1 MTAPA
6 LVELKCTNCGS
17 QLDPTDISPQLAAAR
32 CPHCDSLF
40 AIPTHTSAPPLPPE
54 QPVIRPKARQP
65 KNIRVSSLR
74 GDLILERRWFSPAI
88 LFLLFFALFWT
99 GFSVF
104 WVIGASAVGG
114 IFGLFGLPF
123 VAIGIG
129 MLYAVA
135 AGIMNRTIIRAG
147 NHQLSVHHGP
157 LPWAG
162 NKSIPRHQIAQIFC
176 REVTRQSKNGSNTV
190 YTVEVVSSDKHREPL
205 LKSLSSEDEA
215 LFVEQQLEAFLGIN
229 DRPVR
234 GEMER

>member
-17 QLDPTDISPQLAAAR
+17 QLDPQNISPQLAAAR
-32 CPHCDSLF
+32 CPHCNSLF
-40 AIPTHTSAPPLPPE
+40 AIPTHTSAPPQPPE
-54 QPVIRPKARQP
+54 QPKIRPKARQP
-65 KNIRVSSLR
+65 KNINVSTQR

-88 LFLLFFALFWT
+88 LFFLFFALFWT

-114 IFGLFGLPF
+114 FFGLFGLPF

-135 AGIMNRTIIRAG
+135 AGIMNSTTIQVGASA
-147 NHQLSVHHGP
+147 LSVKHGP

-176 REVTRQSKNGSNTV
+176 REVTRQTKNGSNTT
-190 YTVEVVSSDKHREPL
+190 YTVEVVSTDNHREPL
-205 LKSLSSEDEA
+205 IKSLNQEDEA
-215 LFVEQQLEAFLGIN
+215 LYIEQQLETFLGIK
-229 DRPVR
+229 DSPVR